1 MLADQ
6 MWPVALVVEDDWL
19 LRDDIAMELKSEGWH
34 VVEAVNGE
42 AALDL
47 FDTTIDVLFTDIQ
60 LGGCLNGWDVAE
72 ALRAQNPEL
81 AVIYSSGKSADRAR
95 QVSRGLFFAKPY
107 SLAEIVDACW
117 LLTDSAKRPSV
128 SLS

>member
-6 MWPVALVVEDDWL
+6 MLAVGLVVEDDWL

-47 FDTTIDVLFTDIQ
+47 FDTHSIDVLFTDIQ
-60 LGGCLNGWDVAE
+60 LGGRLNGWDVAE

-81 AVIYSSGKSADRAR
+81 AVIYSSGADKYRAVYFLR
-95 QVSRGLFFAKPY
+95 SP
-107 SLAEIVDACW
+107 
-117 LLTDSAKRPSV
+117 TV
-128 SLS
+128 SLRSSMPAGC

>member
-6 MWPVALVVEDDWL
+6 MPPVGLVVEDDWL

-47 FDTTIDVLFTDIQ
+47 FDTHSIDVLFTDIQ
-60 LGGCLNGWDVAE
+60 LGGRLNGWDGGRSASRAE
-72 ALRAQNPEL
+72 PRTGCHLLLGGRIRE
-81 AVIYSSGKSADRAR
+81 
-95 QVSRGLFFAKPY
+95 QVSCGLFFAKPY

-117 LLTDSAKRPSV
+117 LPTD
-128 SLS
+128 

>member
-1 MLADQ
+1 
-6 MWPVALVVEDDWL
+6 
-19 LRDDIAMELKSEGWH
+19 MELKSGGWH

-47 FDTTIDVLFTDIQ
+47 FDTHSIDVLFTDIQ
-60 LGGCLNGWDVAE
+60 LGGRLNGWDVAE
-72 ALRAQNPEL
+72 APRAQNPEL
-81 AVIYSSGKSADRAR
+81 AVIYSSGKSADTAR
-95 QVSRGLFFAKPY
+95 QVSRGLFFA
-107 SLAEIVDACW
+107 LAEIVDACW

>member
-1 MLADQ
+1 MPT
-6 MWPVALVVEDDWL
+6 MPRVALVVEDDWL

-47 FDTTIDVLFTDIQ
+47 FDTHSIDVLFTDIQ
-60 LGGCLNGWDVAE
+60 LGGRLNGWDVAE

-107 SLAEIVDACW
+107 NLAEIVDACW